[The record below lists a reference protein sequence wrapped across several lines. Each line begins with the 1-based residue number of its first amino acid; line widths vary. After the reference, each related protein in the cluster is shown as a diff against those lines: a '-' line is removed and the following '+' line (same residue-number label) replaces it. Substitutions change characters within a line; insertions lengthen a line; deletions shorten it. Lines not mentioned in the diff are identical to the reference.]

1 MDRVKRKAWVLG
13 GLIAVLIILVIIY
26 LANPNRLE
34 KVEIVE
40 KYYPHFSDGR
50 AIGFKTKE
58 VINVSKNKEGSNCAM
73 KFSNG
78 KTLEI
83 NCDRYLS
90 YKVGETVY
98 ISYKDDEVT
107 AIQRKR

>member
-1 MDRVKRKAWVLG
+1 MVRVKRKAWILG
-13 GLIAVLIILVIIY
+13 GLSAVLIILLIMY
-26 LANPNRLE
+26 LVNPSRLQ

-40 KYYPHFSDGR
+40 KYYPHFSDGK

-58 VINVSKNKEGSNCAM
+58 VIKVSKNEEGSNCAM

-83 NCDRYLS
+83 DCDRYLS
-90 YKVGETVY
+90 YRVGETVY
-98 ISYKDDEVT
+98 ISYNGKEVT